1 MIHGQELEDAI
12 TEMQG
17 QRDPNANTCIKL
29 AAYYVIRD
37 HMSQNMNGAAVQS
50 AQPSPSYSYAAPPE
64 IAAEAETVKPSK
76 DTEFF
81 RTIAGKAMPDVLAV
95 MDDCMT
101 ALNNT
106 YPRLYSATIRRLQQ
120 V

>member
-12 TEMQG
+12 AEMQG

-37 HMSQNMNGAAVQS
+37 HMNENGAAVRTV
-50 AQPSPSYSYAAPPE
+50 QPSPSYSYAAPP
-64 IAAEAETVKPSK
+64 AEAETVIPSK
-76 DTEFF
+76 DTEFY
-81 RTIAGKAMPDVLAV
+81 RTIAGKAVPDVLAV
-95 MDDCMT
+95 MDDCMV

-106 YPRLYSATIRRLQQ
+106 YPRLYNATIRRLQKI
-120 V
+120 